1 MLMFANAQCEL
12 TIRNYSVISIDK
24 FVRVVTNWCE
34 TQIFYE
40 DICFFESLS
49 KLLLCGYLLDMGKRS
64 FISPPKGHFKLKE
77 RGKTVFTS
85 TFLSPENLNNVWWT

>member
-49 KLLLCGYLLDMGKRS
+49 KLLLCGYLLDVLEC
-64 FISPPKGHFKLKE
+64 FFDLFVHFMK
-77 RGKTVFTS
+77 
-85 TFLSPENLNNVWWT
+85 NIM